1 MSLMTEEIMSQCT
14 SYIKSLCYIAENK
27 DIIIDPCA
35 GKGDLKKYI
44 EPLARFCFNY
54 DAASVGISNS
64 NISNSNISIG
74 KLDFRTVDFNRF
86 EQANLSGL
94 WYDKVHIISCPPGTE
109 AFTYLEKCSEFA
121 DSIAFILPHELIN
134 MTNICTAYKIKLLVE
149 IDANWVLKIWDKPV
163 NKNWN

>member
-35 GKGDLKKYI
+35 GKGDLKKHI

-54 DAASVGISNS
+54 DAASVSNS
-64 NISNSNISIG
+64 NSTSNSISIG

-86 EQANLSGL
+86 EQTNLSGL